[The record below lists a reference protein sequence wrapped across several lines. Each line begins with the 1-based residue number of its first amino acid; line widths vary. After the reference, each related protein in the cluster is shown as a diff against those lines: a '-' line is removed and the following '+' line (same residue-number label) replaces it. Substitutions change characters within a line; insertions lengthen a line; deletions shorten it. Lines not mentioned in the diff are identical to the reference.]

1 MPAGSPRETIKRG
14 RLALLS
20 LGGSPM
26 LRWLLLIGM
35 GFALVKGVQNGWVEL
50 HWNRLFHDAG
60 VPFVP
65 DPDQGPAGSGANR
78 I

>member
-1 MPAGSPRETIKRG
+1 
-14 RLALLS
+14 
-20 LGGSPM
+20 M

-65 DPDQGPAGSGANR
+65 DQDEGPGGSDATR
-78 I
+78 L